1 MCLQAIRNKLREQG
15 VPVLKV
21 ALYGYVESPG
31 TNILST
37 SMSPRKA
44 TKSAN
49 GSRPATAETPD
60 DAVAAYKQRMS
71 TSNVTFS

>member
-1 MCLQAIRNKLREQG
+1 MLQAIRNKLREQG
-15 VPVLKV
+15 VPVVKV

-37 SMSPRKA
+37 SMSPKKNS
-44 TKSAN
+44 KSAN
-49 GSRPATAETPD
+49 GSRPPSADAPD